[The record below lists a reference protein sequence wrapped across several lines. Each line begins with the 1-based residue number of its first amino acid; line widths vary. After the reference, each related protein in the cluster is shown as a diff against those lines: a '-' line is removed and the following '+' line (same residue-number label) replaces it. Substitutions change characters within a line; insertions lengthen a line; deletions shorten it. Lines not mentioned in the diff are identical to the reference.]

1 MQRILLMVRKDLL
14 RQLRS
19 PMAILLLLSFPLVF
33 TSLLALTF
41 GSGSQPTMPKVQL
54 LVEDLD
60 DSFVSGALV
69 SAVTSE
75 QMAKYF
81 DVELVGGDGLERIQ
95 QNTASA
101 LWRLP
106 KGLQQDL
113 IDGTPVEFELIRNP
127 AQSILPE
134 IAEQGL
140 TVLAEVL
147 SAAARVL
154 EEPLNDLRPMLEES
168 SAPGAERIAGLTVKM
183 YKVINRAEG
192 LLSPPAIVLDSVQLE
207 DDEDAAGSSGGASTS
222 LIFLIVL
229 PGISVWGL
237 FLVGDMAMRDL
248 IGESTRGTLRRQLA
262 GPVRPVQLLVAKS
275 LFTAVVS
282 LISLVLL
289 AGIGWG
295 VARQSIDP
303 LGFVVLSLALI
314 LAITG
319 YASLVYGG
327 ARSERQGATISSIL
341 LLIFAFVGGSFIQVE
356 SLPATVQRV
365 APISPFYWGTSGYQ
379 TLIRE
384 DGGLIDILP
393 NVGVLSAI
401 GVVLLAAGAALL
413 QRKMRGGAA

>member
-1 MQRILLMVRKDLL
+1 MRRILLMVRKDLL

-41 GSGSQPTMPKVQL
+41 GSGSQPRMPKVQL

-75 QMAKYF
+75 QMGKYF
-81 DVELVGGDGLERIQ
+81 DVEQVGADGLERIE
-95 QNTASA
+95 QNKASA

-154 EEPLNDLRPMLEES
+154 EEPLDDLRPMLDEP
-168 SAPGAERIAGLTVKM
+168 SAPGAARVAALSVKI
-183 YKVINRAEG
+183 YEIIDRAEG
-192 LLSPPAIVLDSVQLE
+192 LLSPPAIVLDTVQLE
-207 DDEDAAGSSGGASTS
+207 DDDGEAGSSGGASTS

-237 FLVGDMAMRDL
+237 FLVGDMAMRDI

-262 GPVRPVQLLVAKS
+262 GPVHPGQLLVAKS
-275 LFTAVVS
+275 LFTASVS

-295 VARQSIDP
+295 VARQGIDP
-303 LGFVVLSLALI
+303 VGFVALSLALI

-327 ARSERQGATISSIL
+327 ARTERQGATISSVL
-341 LLIFAFVGGSFIQVE
+341 LLIFAFVGGSFIPIDT
-356 SLPATVQRV
+356 LPAAVRRV

-413 QRKMRGGAA
+413 QRKMRRGAA

>member
-1 MQRILLMVRKDLL
+1 MRPILLMVRKDLL
-14 RQLRS
+14 RQVRS
-19 PMAILLLLSFPLVF
+19 PMALLLSLSFPLVF

-41 GSGSQPTMPKVQL
+41 GSGSQPSMPRVQL

-60 DSFVSGALV
+60 DSLASGALV

-75 QMAKYF
+75 QMAEYF
-81 DVELVGGDGLERIQ
+81 DVEQIGAEGLHRLE
-95 QNTASA
+95 QNKASA
-101 LWRLP
+101 LWRIP
-106 KGLQQDL
+106 KGFQQDL
-113 IDGTPVEFELIRNP
+113 IDGTPVELELIRNP

-140 TVLAEVL
+140 TVLTEVL

-154 EEPLNDLRPMLEES
+154 EEPLDDLRPMLEQN
-168 SAPGAERIAGLTVKM
+168 SAPGAEQISALTVKM
-183 YKVINRAEG
+183 YGVINRAEG
-192 LLSPPAIVLDSVQLE
+192 LLTPPAIVLDTVQLE
-207 DDEDAAGSSGGASTS
+207 DEQGETPSGGGSSTS

-237 FLVGDMAMRDL
+237 FLVGDMAMRDV
-248 IGESTRGTLRRQLA
+248 ITESTRGTLHRQLC
-262 GPVRPVQLLVAKS
+262 GPIRPGQLLVAKA

-295 VARQSIDP
+295 VARQSTDP
-303 LGFVVLSLALI
+303 AGFIVLSLALI

-319 YASLVYGG
+319 YAALVYGG
-327 ARSERQGATISSIL
+327 AKTERQGATISSVL
-341 LLIFAFVGGSFIQVE
+341 LLVFAFAGGSFIQVRD
-356 SLPATVQRV
+356 LPAVMQRI
-365 APISPFYWGTSGYQ
+365 APFSPFYWGTTGYQ
-379 TLIRE
+379 TLIRD
-384 DGGLIDILP
+384 DGSLLDVLP
-393 NVGVLSAI
+393 NAGVLAAL

>member
-60 DSFVSGALV
+60 DTFVSGALV

-81 DVELVGGDGLERIQ
+81 DVELVGADGLERIE
-95 QNTASA
+95 QNEASA

-154 EEPLNDLRPMLEES
+154 EEPLDDLRPMLEES

-262 GPVRPVQLLVAKS
+262 GPVRP
-275 LFTAVVS
+275 
-282 LISLVLL
+282 
-289 AGIGWG
+289 G
-295 VARQSIDP
+295 VGLRPDRQ
-303 LGFVVLSLALI
+303 
-314 LAITG
+314 
-319 YASLVYGG
+319 
-327 ARSERQGATISSIL
+327 
-341 LLIFAFVGGSFIQVE
+341 
-356 SLPATVQRV
+356 
-365 APISPFYWGTSGYQ
+365 
-379 TLIRE
+379 
-384 DGGLIDILP
+384 
-393 NVGVLSAI
+393 
-401 GVVLLAAGAALL
+401 
-413 QRKMRGGAA
+413 